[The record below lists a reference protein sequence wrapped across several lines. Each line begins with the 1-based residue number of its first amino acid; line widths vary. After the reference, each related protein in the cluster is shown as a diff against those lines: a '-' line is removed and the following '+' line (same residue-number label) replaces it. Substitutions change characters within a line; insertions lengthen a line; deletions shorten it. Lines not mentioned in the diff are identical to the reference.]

1 MLRRKMMVMAMAA
14 AMIGTMTGS
23 VNVYAA
29 KAGDSAT
36 GKTELADADFDT
48 SYQPKKD
55 SYKIYCTYKNIH
67 SWYDAIKCGVDAA
80 VADFAEKGVEI
91 NYEWY
96 GPAEPDAVDQVIPLK
111 QPSDRDMI

>member
-48 SYQPKKD
+48 SYQP
-55 SYKIYCTYKNIH
+55 N
-67 SWYDAIKCGVDAA
+67 
-80 VADFAEKGVEI
+80 
-91 NYEWY
+91 
-96 GPAEPDAVDQVIPLK
+96 
-111 QPSDRDMI
+111 

>member
-55 SYKIYCTYKNIH
+55 SYKNFTVHIKNIH

-80 VADFAEKGVEI
+80 VADFAEKGRG
-91 NYEWY
+91 NR
-96 GPAEPDAVDQVIPLK
+96 L
-111 QPSDRDMI
+111 